1 MINENRLIQWMN
13 TIRNH
18 SGTIQYRILESFW
31 GSQIR
36 SKTWLI
42 KMALEKNILN
52 GPIYIFGGWYGVL
65 GGMIADN
72 TIDEKIYS
80 IDLDEST
87 EAIGN
92 QLNPDINFVIQDMKN
107 FEFNE
112 MPRLII
118 NTSTEHISQETYDIW
133 FSKLPATV
141 PIILQGN
148 NFFSCEEHIR
158 CSSDLEQFKKD
169 NYLDSFIFEGTLDC
183 NEFNR
188 YMTIGFKL

>member
-18 SGTIQYRILESFW
+18 SGTIQHRILESFW
-31 GSQIR
+31 ASQIR

-42 KMALEKNILN
+42 KTALENNILN

-65 GGMIADN
+65 GGMIADI

-80 IDLDEST
+80 IDVDKST
-87 EAIGN
+87 EAIGT

-112 MPRLII
+112 LPGLII

-133 FSKLPATV
+133 FSKLPTMV

-148 NFFSCEEHIR
+148 NFFSCNEHIR
-158 CSSDLEQFKKD
+158 CSQDLEQFKKD

>member
-18 SGTIQYRILESFW
+18 SGTIQHRILESFW
-31 GSQIR
+31 ASQIR

-42 KMALEKNILN
+42 KTALENNILN

-65 GGMIADN
+65 GGMIADY

-80 IDLDEST
+80 IDVDEST
-87 EAIGN
+87 EAIGT

-112 MPRLII
+112 LPGLII

-133 FSKLPATV
+133 FSKLPTMV

-148 NFFSCEEHIR
+148 NFFSCNEHIR
-158 CSSDLEQFKKD
+158 CSQDLKQFKKD

>member
-1 MINENRLIQWMN
+1 
-13 TIRNH
+13 
-18 SGTIQYRILESFW
+18 
-31 GSQIR
+31 
-36 SKTWLI
+36 
-42 KMALEKNILN
+42 
-52 GPIYIFGGWYGVL
+52 
-65 GGMIADN
+65 MIADI

-80 IDLDEST
+80 IDVDEST
-87 EAIGN
+87 EAIGT

-112 MPRLII
+112 LPGLII

-133 FSKLPATV
+133 FSKLPTMV

-148 NFFSCEEHIR
+148 NFFSCNEHIR
-158 CSSDLEQFKKD
+158 CSQDLEQFKKD

>member
-1 MINENRLIQWMN
+1 MINENRLIQWMD

-31 GSQIR
+31 ASQIR

-42 KMALEKNILN
+42 KTALENNILN

-65 GGMIADN
+65 GGMIADY

-80 IDLDEST
+80 IDVDEST
-87 EAIGN
+87 EAIGT
-92 QLNPDINFVIQDMKN
+92 QLNPDINFIIQDMKN

-112 MPRLII
+112 IPRLII

-133 FSKLPATV
+133 FSKLPTMI

-148 NFFSCEEHIR
+148 NFFSCNEHIR
-158 CSSDLEQFKKD
+158 CSQDLKQFKKD

>member
-141 PIILQGN
+141 PIILQNN

-188 YMTIGFKL
+188 YMTIGFKV